1 MLSDVYVCKREA
13 ELTVE
18 QAKLLKLL
26 GKKMSKFTLKILIH
40 RNSKGKIKETEF
52 AESHLDKFKEWFLIK
67 K

>member
-1 MLSDVYVCKREA
+1 MLSDVYVCKKDA

-40 RNSKGKIKETEF
+40 RNSKGKVKETEF
-52 AESHLDKFKEWFLIK
+52 A
-67 K
+67 